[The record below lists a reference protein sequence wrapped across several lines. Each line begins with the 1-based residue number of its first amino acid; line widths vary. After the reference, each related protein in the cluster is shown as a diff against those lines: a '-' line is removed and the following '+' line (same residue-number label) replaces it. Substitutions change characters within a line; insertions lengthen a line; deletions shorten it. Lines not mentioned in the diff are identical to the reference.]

1 MPASSFDFLADSDVH
16 LHDLATSAEALL
28 YADPVACLTRL
39 RAFAEHCT
47 QTYIRR
53 SDLPSH
59 WNDLS
64 QYERLEQI
72 ENAKAASRTTLD
84 PLHRIRRA
92 GNAAVHDNE
101 GTLRKA
107 KRQLRHAHTVAVWVH
122 VNVYERQKPQG
133 SFRIP
138 EPPSSSE
145 RPARTESNRTSP
157 PEPAPP
163 APSPHPDTA
172 TTSASRNE
180 ASPAEDE
187 YFPEPEPPGPGAG
200 TRTWNALKQ
209 AGTQASTTVRD
220 ATRRAGA
227 GIQSG
232 VRRTGRA
239 VRRSVAY
246 TGQRIRDALAWI
258 VNTIR
263 AVVAA
268 IWRSVCAVGRFVK
281 RLVKRTVL
289 VGAIGALVVYFPA
302 VYATTTGWLPET
314 TQQNMPAP
322 DAVTEQHARWIPP
335 SVQQQVGAYA
345 LYGWQ
350 TARSGAHA
358 AWDAA
363 VHRGEQLIDRMQND
377 AEPDAG

>member
-1 MPASSFDFLADSDVH
+1 MPASSFDFLADSDAH
-16 LHDLATSAEALL
+16 LHDLVTSAEALL
-28 YADPVACLTRL
+28 HADPVACLTRL

-47 QTYIRR
+47 QTYVRR
-53 SDLPSH
+53 SNLPSH
-59 WNDLS
+59 WNGLS

-72 ENAKAASRTTLD
+72 ENANAASRATLD

-122 VNVYERQKPQG
+122 VNVYEKPEPQAA
-133 SFRIP
+133 FRIP
-138 EPPSSSE
+138 EPPSPPE
-145 RPARTESNRTSP
+145 RPARTESTRTSP
-157 PEPAPP
+157 SEPEPPVRAPR
-163 APSPHPDTA
+163 PDTA
-172 TTSASRNE
+172 TTAE
-180 ASPAEDE
+180 PQDETSPAEDD
-187 YFPEPEPPGPGAG
+187 YFPEPDPPGPGAG
-200 TRTWNALKQ
+200 TRTWNAVKQ
-209 AGTQASTTVRD
+209 AGTQAGTTVRD

-239 VRRSVAY
+239 VGRSVAY
-246 TGQRIRDALAWI
+246 IGTRIREALTWVA
-258 VNTIR
+258 NTIR
-263 AVVAA
+263 AAVAA

-289 VGAIGALVVYFPA
+289 IGAIGALVIYFPA

-322 DAVTEQHARWIPP
+322 DAVTEEHAKWIPP
-335 SVQQQVGAYA
+335 SVQQQVEAYA

-377 AEPDAG
+377 AEPGAG